1 MAHRLPFCRVAVCA
15 IMAAVG
21 DHLPAAAAD
30 STATLAVTVKDNA
43 GVLPGATVYLVSAD
57 GKTRSAGTDSSGTAR
72 FASVA
77 SGAYEVR
84 ASLVGFADEVVS
96 GVSLASGE
104 AKELDAT
111 LSQVQFSTTVTV
123 TTANR
128 REELLLD
135 VAEPTLLLDKA
146 QLDDTGA
153 RTAKDVLVEQSGSGV
168 QVAAGG
174 GQGHISINGI
184 PNSGVLVLVDGRR
197 YLGRDGIGNLNIADI
212 DMSGFERIEVVRGAG
227 SALYGSDALGGVV
240 NFVSKRRSL
249 PGIDN
254 TLTLS
259 AGSFGDLK
267 ATDTVS
273 YRGGRGGVGLTA
285 GYRTYDGFDL
295 DEQNPQTIG
304 QPESQWTT
312 VSGNADLELGR
323 KVFARLHGDF
333 SRRDI
338 DNYFFSGATQLAR
351 DVYNS
356 QRELTRYT
364 LAPQLDF
371 LPTPTTAVTASYAH
385 GKYRREETRIYPNRT
400 TNATVPVAP
409 WLEWNDEARATLRQ
423 TWRAFQKEQPLQLG
437 YELRRETMDRA
448 SLKFPE
454 TGKTRAE
461 RDIQVLWAQQEL
473 NPVGWL
479 KLSGGF
485 RYDDY
490 SDFGS
495 AFSPKV
501 GALVS
506 VAAVHRIRGSFG
518 EGFRAPSFGELYLN
532 TPPFF
537 TGNPNLKPERSQTLT
552 GGYTYAGRSFEA
564 SVDLFRSEV
573 KDGIEF
579 FQVTPVSYTYVNLAR
594 YTSVG
599 TNASV
604 AASLPLG
611 FTPSASYTYVKRED
625 DQGAEI
631 GGIPRHAAFL
641 KLLWTNP
648 RLGLRANLRGQWS
661 DEVVFDD
668 GTSQPAY
675 DVWYVQVAKRFAR
688 AGRYNLTVSAQVD
701 NLFDKRDIFL
711 VSKDGQPI
719 PGDFQ
724 AWLPPRAFL
733 VSVTLGGDWPR

>member
-1 MAHRLPFCRVAVCA
+1 MAHRLPFCRVAVYA
-15 IMAAVG
+15 VMAAVG
-21 DHLPAAAAD
+21 AHLPAAAAD

-43 GVLPGATVYLVSAD
+43 GVLPGATVYLISAD
-57 GKTRSAGTDSSGTAR
+57 GKTRAAGTDSSGTAR

-146 QLDDTGA
+146 QLEDTGA

-240 NFVSKRRSL
+240 NFVSKRRSR

-312 VSGNADLELGR
+312 VSGDADLELGR
-323 KVFARLHGDF
+323 KAFARFHGDF

-338 DNYFFSGATQLAR
+338 DNYFFSGSDAARARRLQLSAR
-351 DVYNS
+351 ADALHA
-356 QRELTRYT
+356 RAAAR
-364 LAPQLDF
+364 
-371 LPTPTTAVTASYAH
+371 LPARPRRRPSRPHITH

-400 TNATVPVAP
+400 TNATVSGRPVARVERRGPGDSAADLARFPEGSSRCSSGTSSGGRP
-409 WLEWNDEARATLRQ
+409 WTV
-423 TWRAFQKEQPLQLG
+423 
-437 YELRRETMDRA
+437 RA
-448 SLKFPE
+448 SSS
-454 TGKTRAE
+454 R
-461 RDIQVLWAQQEL
+461 R
-473 NPVGWL
+473 
-479 KLSGGF
+479 
-485 RYDDY
+485 
-490 SDFGS
+490 
-495 AFSPKV
+495 
-501 GALVS
+501 
-506 VAAVHRIRGSFG
+506 
-518 EGFRAPSFGELYLN
+518 
-532 TPPFF
+532 
-537 TGNPNLKPERSQTLT
+537 PERP
-552 GGYTYAGRSFEA
+552 GRSGT
-564 SVDLFRSEV
+564 FRSC
-573 KDGIEF
+573 G
-579 FQVTPVSYTYVNLAR
+579 
-594 YTSVG
+594 
-599 TNASV
+599 
-604 AASLPLG
+604 
-611 FTPSASYTYVKRED
+611 PSRS
-625 DQGAEI
+625 
-631 GGIPRHAAFL
+631 
-641 KLLWTNP
+641 
-648 RLGLRANLRGQWS
+648 
-661 DEVVFDD
+661 
-668 GTSQPAY
+668 
-675 DVWYVQVAKRFAR
+675 
-688 AGRYNLTVSAQVD
+688 
-701 NLFDKRDIFL
+701 
-711 VSKDGQPI
+711 
-719 PGDFQ
+719 
-724 AWLPPRAFL
+724 
-733 VSVTLGGDWPR
+733 